1 MSKQLA
7 AKVDG
12 LPTDKPG
19 TAGDRPPRHAFR
31 HGLDEWFRLTKW
43 AVLRW
48 IYRREIAAVETAFAV
63 EPFDRILAVYPDI
76 AVKPVRDYLMNGL
89 ERQHRSTAVIG
100 HYAAA
105 ARILTTEA
113 FIESHTSGVPLMA
126 LSTPAGEITVD
137 LEGQGGLYREAEWRL
152 VLRNDGHPVIEMG
165 LAIVDRQILRLAGI
179 GKVLWIGALKTALAG
194 EHGLDESRTLTKAM
208 EGLRPKALLLISA
221 QTLAGAFGLEGIF
234 AASNK
239 GHVFAGDYSLR
250 HRIKADYDRFWLESG
265 GERVNLAIFALPAAK
280 AQRSPSEY
288 KPNKRAQARRR
299 QALEHEIEK
308 QVRDSIVGCI
318 ANSSTATPPA

>member
-1 MSKQLA
+1 
-7 AKVDG
+7 
-12 LPTDKPG
+12 
-19 TAGDRPPRHAFR
+19 
-31 HGLDEWFRLTKW
+31 LDDWVRLTKW

-48 IYRREIAAVETAFAV
+48 IYRREIAAVETAFSV
-63 EPFDRILAVYPDI
+63 EPFDRILAAYPDI
-76 AVKPVRDYLMNGL
+76 AVKPVRGYLMNGL
-89 ERQHRSTAVIG
+89 RRQHRSTAVIG
-100 HYAAA
+100 HYVAA
-105 ARILTTEA
+105 ARILTSKA
-113 FIESHTSGVPLMA
+113 FVESHTSGVQLAA

-152 VLRNDGHPVIEMG
+152 VLRDDGHPVIEMG
-165 LAIVDRQILRLAGI
+165 LAIVDRQVLRLAGI
-179 GKVLWIGALKTALAG
+179 GKILWIGALKTAFAG

-250 HRIKADYDRFWLESG
+250 RRIKADYDRFWLESG
-265 GERVNLAIFALPAAK
+265 GERVNLAIFALPATK
-280 AQRSPSEY
+280 TQRGLSEY

-299 QALEHEIEK
+299 QALEREIED
-308 QVRDSIVGCI
+308 QIRDSV
-318 ANSSTATPPA
+318 TAFLRPRLAE